1 MSKQEKNSRQK
12 VLAGKFCIGYQSKLS
27 NYKDIFLISCFEKGL
42 TGKKMPMGTRL
53 GSAGLGHFNQIILL
67 ITLSVIT

>member
-27 NYKDIFLISCFEKGL
+27 NYKDIFLESCFEKG
-42 TGKKMPMGTRL
+42 
-53 GSAGLGHFNQIILL
+53 SAGILKSL
-67 ITLSVIT
+67 DGQKNAHGY